1 MTSMTSSLL
10 IDGPTDSPITFLI
23 AHGAGAP
30 MDSPFLQ
37 VLAEALAQRQWGV
50 VRFEFPYMQRARQSG
65 KKAAPDRMPVLETC
79 FRDTISALQDRSNLV
94 IGGKSMGG
102 RVATQ
107 LLDDQARSTNVI
119 GGVCLGYPF
128 HPPGKPEKLRTEH
141 LLTLESPLLVL
152 QGERDT
158 FGNAQDVPGYGLPSS
173 IELCWIPDGDHSFKP
188 RKSSGTTLEANLES
202 AVEAMDAFAR
212 RLAG

>member
-1 MTSMTSSLL
+1 MASPQL
-10 IDGPTDSPITFLI
+10 IDGPADAPACFVL

-37 VLAEALAQRQWGV
+37 SIAAGLARLGWGV

-79 FRDTISALQDRSNLV
+79 FRDTISALQDRSHLV

-141 LLTLESPLLVL
+141 LLTLESPLLGL

-202 AVEAMDAFAR
+202 AVEVMDAFAR